1 MFRKPYLL
9 WVRGECSGGRIE
21 YSENLVLSGSEVSAL
36 SGRNKAENWW
46 PYLEPFFTSEAHKGK
61 GAGTGKPQTWVV
73 TCGLHLTPKVQ
84 ANIIPKAL
92 GSGTNDEVTDTSS
105 VVIALICSVDV
116 EVKGGSIFFK
126 GILKQH
132 LYEELQS
139 IVISEEDMGKKMVFF
154 SQQPKPTQVREKLSG
169 SASKFPHCS

>member
-1 MFRKPYLL
+1 MFRKPCLL
-9 WVRGECSGGRIE
+9 WVRGECSEGRVE

-84 ANIIPKAL
+84 ASIIPKPWDL
-92 GSGTNDEVTDTSS
+92 GETNDEVTDTGS
-105 VVIALICSVDV
+105 VVIALICSVDA

-132 LYEELQS
+132 L
-139 IVISEEDMGKKMVFF
+139 
-154 SQQPKPTQVREKLSG
+154 
-169 SASKFPHCS
+169 